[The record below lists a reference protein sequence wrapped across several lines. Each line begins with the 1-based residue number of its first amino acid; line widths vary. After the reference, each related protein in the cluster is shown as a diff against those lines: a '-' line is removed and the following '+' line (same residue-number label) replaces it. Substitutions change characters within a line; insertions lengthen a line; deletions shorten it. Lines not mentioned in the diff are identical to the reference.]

1 MNEPRRLPNQL
12 QVVKSTEAGEV
23 LEEVAPL
30 SEIDRRI
37 AYFKSHLLRGSQL
50 LEMKPQ
56 SWLVPNW
63 LPSDAVVAV
72 YAAPGVGKSFYALT
86 LSLEIARGGSWI
98 GTPLEKQRVLYVAA
112 EKATT
117 LRDRAEAWCLFH
129 GEEFP
134 QEFLMEP
141 PPTPPQLNR
150 PIDVEALCRLIK
162 EEQARFVVLD
172 TYAMMLQGVEEN
184 SSKES
189 GAVIDA
195 LSQLRQATNGG
206 TVLIVHHSG
215 KDSSKGLRGSSALLA
230 AVDLTIEISSNGV
243 GRLQA
248 NVRKSNAGTE
258 PMAEHYTLNS
268 FNLGNHDEE
277 ERMSAVLIGTGAPA
291 ANPELEAQL
300 LEILAQ
306 SPHEAMTAT
315 EMRNELNE
323 YCPKPLS
330 RSSFERQALNP
341 LIKAGRIVKQGKT
354 KSTKYLLALQE

>member
-1 MNEPRRLPNQL
+1 MNEPRLLPNQL
-12 QVVKSTEAGEV
+12 QVVKSTEAGDV
-23 LEEVAPL
+23 LQEVAPPN
-30 SEIDRRI
+30 EIDRRV
-37 AYFKSHLLRGSQL
+37 AYFKSHLLRGAQL

-98 GTPLEKQRVLYVAA
+98 GTKLEKQKVLYVAA

-134 QEFLMEP
+134 HEFLMETT
-141 PPTPPQLNR
+141 PTPPQLNR

-184 SSKES
+184 SSRES

-195 LSQLRQATNGG
+195 LSQIRQATNGG
-206 TVLIVHHSG
+206 TVFLVHHSG

-230 AVDLTIEISSNGV
+230 AVDLTIEISSNGAE
-243 GRLQA
+243 RLQA

-258 PMAEHYTLNS
+258 PMAEHYTLNT
-268 FNLGNHDEE
+268 FNLGNDDEE
-277 ERMSAVLIGTGAPA
+277 ERVSAVLIGTGAPA
-291 ANPELEAQL
+291 ANPELEALL

-306 SPHEAMTAT
+306 SPHETMTAN
-315 EMRNELNE
+315 EMREELNE
-323 YCPKPLS
+323 SCPKPLS
-330 RSSFERQALNP
+330 LSSFKRQALNP
-341 LIKAGRIVKQGKT
+341 LIKAGKVTQAGQGRT
-354 KSTKYLLALQE
+354 TKYRLTS